1 MTAMHVRSAGLSWRP
16 MPPRPLEPILH
27 VDLDA
32 FYAGVEVL
40 KDPSLRGKPVVVG
53 GTGARGV
60 VSSASYEAR
69 RFGIH
74 SAMPAVRARRLCP
87 DAVFLPPDFE
97 AYKLHSNRFREVLLS
112 YTPLVEPISLDEAF
126 LDVGGATTLFGAPAE
141 IAVKIRADV
150 EREVGVACSAGVAAT
165 KFVAKLASDHRKP
178 NGLLHVPVETT
189 DAFLEPLPVRRL
201 WGVGEKTAEVL
212 ERLAIRTVGDLA
224 RTPRA
229 VLERL
234 LGEASATHLTE
245 LAHGVD
251 DREVIP
257 YEAPKSVGHEETFER
272 DLDDTEEILR
282 ELLHLSGRVAA
293 RLRDDGYRART
304 VTLKVRL
311 ANFTTLT
318 RARTLADAT
327 DVGGDLYHVA
337 GELYRGLPGAS
348 RRVRLLGVQAS
359 GLQAAGAEQL
369 ALLRS
374 DRWGDVE
381 RTLDRIEHRFGK
393 GAATQAA
400 LLDRSRDRVQEP
412 EPKPE
417 RSPDAVHRSGRPSYN
432 RR

>member
-1 MTAMHVRSAGLSWRP
+1 MTT
-16 MPPRPLEPILH
+16 RPLEPILH

-40 KDPSLRGKPVVVG
+40 KDPTLRGKPVVVG
-53 GTGARGV
+53 GTGSRGV

-69 RFGIH
+69 RFGVR

-97 AYKLHSNRFREVLLS
+97 AYRVHSNRFREVLLAH
-112 YTPLVEPISLDEAF
+112 TPLVEPISLDEAF
-126 LDVGGATTLFGAPAE
+126 LDVGGATRLFGEPVQIAE
-141 IAVKIRADV
+141 KIRADV
-150 EREVGVACSAGVAAT
+150 EREVGVTCSAGVAAT

-178 NGLLHVPVETT
+178 NALVHVPVEQTL
-189 DAFLEPLPVRRL
+189 AFLEPLPVGRL
-201 WGVGEKTAEVL
+201 WGVGDKTAEL
-212 ERLAIRTVGDLA
+212 LGRLAIRTVGDLA
-224 RTPRA
+224 HTPPS

-234 LGEASATHLTE
+234 LGDASTRHLMA

-251 DREVIP
+251 DRGVIP

-272 DLDDTEEILR
+272 DLDDTTEILR

-318 RARTLADAT
+318 RARTLGDAT
-327 DVGGDLYHVA
+327 ATGADLYHVA
-337 GELYRGLPGAS
+337 SELYRALPGS
-348 RRVRLLGVQAS
+348 GRRVRLLGVLAS
-359 GLQAAGAEQL
+359 GLQQAGAEQL
-369 ALLRS
+369 ALLRGERWS
-374 DRWGDVE
+374 DVDRAM
-381 RTLDRIEHRFGK
+381 DRIEHRFGK
-393 GAATQAA
+393 GAATQAT
-400 LLDRSRDRVQEP
+400 LLDRRHDRPQLP

-417 RSPDAVHRSGRPSYN
+417 RIAPSVPPSVGPSYN
-432 RR
+432 RT